1 MPPQMP
7 PGGRSHFACCLHSWS
22 VLWGGSEPHG
32 CTPAQLIVSASG
44 LVPQVVKL
52 DPEAYLK
59 WVSMPSTGHPV
70 MFASPLVEK
79 MTCTEW

>member
-1 MPPQMP
+1 M
-7 PGGRSHFACCLHSWS
+7 
-22 VLWGGSEPHG
+22 
-32 CTPAQLIVSASG
+32 
-44 LVPQVVKL
+44 KL